1 MGIKITTDD
10 YGIRVWR
17 SDKFGFPQYAVV
29 TGKTESGKSE
39 YQQVQ
44 FRHGIELENGAGI
57 YIDNAFPTMRTW
69 KDKNTGEEK
78 AKSVWMITSF
88 RYKTDDKPD
97 IQLPVRPLATDLLDD
112 LPDSFAA
119 ADDEI
124 PF

>member
-44 FRHGIELENGAGI
+44 FRHGIELENGADI
-57 YIDNAFPTMRTW
+57 FIDNAFPTMRTW

-88 RYKTDDKPD
+88 RYKTDAPAPKK
-97 IQLPVRPLATDLLDD
+97 PLATDMLDD